1 MKAEHTRIVFI
12 YLLLFP
18 LELWA
23 AWLIGRCKKVTSFL
37 SSRCYLCEK
46 KLPFCFFSGGFFC
59 CCFVCFWFFVSFPSL
74 AVTGSSTGGADL
86 KERWYLLKRT
96 SECVSTLFPEAC
108 IWCSKIGVHC
118 NLKITKCSLW
128 RSWQESSAT
137 KTALF
142 SKGKALI
149 KKKKKIW
156 TNSDMLNMTFF
167 FVCFTHTELL
177 LGFLKIIARL
187 AGRCVETMFFFWN
200 RFELYGEKKW
210 KKYQEDEIT
219 IKHILK
225 FVGLV
230 KAGDKVLSCYYLAFC

>member
-1 MKAEHTRIVFI
+1 MWKEVAF
-12 YLLLFP
+12 LFF
-18 LELWA
+18 LW
-23 AWLIGRCKKVTSFL
+23 W
-37 SSRCYLCEK
+37 
-46 KLPFCFFSGGFFC
+46 FFC
-59 CCFVCFWFFVSFPSL
+59 CCFVCFWFFVSSPSL

-149 KKKKKIW
+149 KKKKKMW

-167 FVCFTHTELL
+167 FCLFYSYWATTRLSENNCKTCWEMCWNYVFLL
-177 LGFLKIIARL
+177 KQVWVIWRKEMEKVP
-187 AGRCVETMFFFWN
+187 GRWN
-200 RFELYGEKKW
+200 
-210 KKYQEDEIT
+210 
-219 IKHILK
+219 
-225 FVGLV
+225 
-230 KAGDKVLSCYYLAFC
+230 YY